1 MKEIFTDLYNKVLGF
16 FQTQEK
22 EAAQESKNVAVN
34 RMKLVLMQDR
44 TNLTPFLLEKMRGEL
59 IDLLSRYV
67 EMDKEMLELN
77 FAHEGD
83 SMALMLSIPVIRAR
97 EEEEIN
103 ELLQEEEKVK
113 REKEKE
119 ETDAQVSEEET
130 SDEET
135 SEEAAEETQETDAE
149 SDEESGLVEVC
160 ACGCQE
166 GEECTCS
173 VDCECEDAEEDVGDD
188 KDVNESNKKFKK

>member
-22 EAAQESKNVAVN
+22 EAAEESKNVAVN

-59 IDLLSRYV
+59 IELLSRYV

-103 ELLQEEEKVK
+103 ELLKAEETEAKA
-113 REKEKE
+113 KE
-119 ETDAQVSEEET
+119 ETQEAPEEESEEISEEET
-130 SDEET
+130 QEEEIDVE
-135 SEEAAEETQETDAE
+135 SE
-149 SDEESGLVEVC
+149 EESGLSEVC
-160 ACGCQE
+160 ACGCSE
-166 GEECTCS
+166 GEECSCS
-173 VDCECEDAEEDVGDD
+173 PDCDCEEVESEEVPKDTGDD
-188 KDVNESNKKFKK
+188 NKNSKNSKK